1 MDGLAAVEGFLTP
14 LFALD
19 WVRQDD
25 QTISVDVEDPV
36 FRNSSLRIKRNF
48 DPRIVPDARIGDFDK
63 KEHISRIRDERA
75 EQFLKRFTY
84 SYVGLWLGKVID
96 AHRILHTH
104 NRRFSEPGNKKASE
118 TIHTAHMAAAGTRHL
133 DNFSANQFE
142 ALVRWKDAGIQDA
155 LKLVPREE
163 LLGDRLRGHTQ
174 MILSLP
180 GHVILRVRVNCI

>member
-1 MDGLAAVEGFLTP
+1 MLVSE
-14 LFALD
+14 
-19 WVRQDD
+19 
-25 QTISVDVEDPV
+25 ISTRKNTSPV
-36 FRNSSLRIKRNF
+36 SGMNAPNSSSRGLTHRNIGLR
-48 DPRIVPDARIGDFDK
+48 
-63 KEHISRIRDERA
+63 
-75 EQFLKRFTY
+75 
-84 SYVGLWLGKVID
+84 LGKVID

-104 NRRFSEPGNKKASE
+104 NRRFPEPGNKKASE